1 MKYYRV
7 NGLILAGAIFGL
19 SFAVV
24 AIEQSSAQQKSETK
38 SMGEMSMGGMM
49 KQCHEQHEAMAK
61 NLDDAT
67 KALDGV
73 KQSNDPAEMRTAI
86 SRAQKDLT
94 VMREQMAKCGNMM
107 NMMEKM
113 QGMGG
118 GMMKGETK

>member
-1 MKYYRV
+1 MKREILRV
-7 NGLILAGAIFGL
+7 IVLATSVSLLPFAMAVQQSL
-19 SFAVV
+19 SQENA
-24 AIEQSSAQQKSETK
+24 AQKGEMK
-38 SMGEMSMGGMM
+38 SMGGMSMGDMM

-94 VMREQMAKCGNMM
+94 VMREQ
-107 NMMEKM
+107 
-113 QGMGG
+113 
-118 GMMKGETK
+118 